1 MDLSAKV
8 LLVGGTVSLGYG
20 FVLGIPLTAIRM
32 KVPGAPRHLVIAHLA
47 AIIQG
52 ATLIAL
58 SVAAGFASLPSRLE
72 TVGASLLVAGCVLF
86 VSGAVANWLQGI
98 GDHFAARS
106 LGWKLLAASGPLNL
120 GGIGIILAGV
130 VRSL

>member
-1 MDLSAKV
+1 MELSAKV

-20 FVLGIPLTAIRM
+20 FLLGMPLSAIRM
-32 KVPGAPRHLVIAHLA
+32 KAPGAPRHLVIAHLA

-52 ATLIAL
+52 AVLIAL
-58 SVAAGFASLPSRLE
+58 SVAAGFSSLPSRVE
-72 TVGASLLVAGCVLF
+72 TLAASLLVAGCALF

-106 LGWKLLAASGPLNL
+106 LGWKLLATSGPLNVS
-120 GGIGIILAGV
+120 GIGILLARV
-130 VRSL
+130 VRAL